1 MADEFK
7 EDAPSIS
14 AKPQPETQSDPVD
27 RWADENHPGDGL
39 LSRWFGGLLRLG
51 LGEPLLRAGTT
62 ILSIGVIVLVIWLMK
77 VLSDIAPLNLGVSGA
92 LAAEPTPTAV
102 VDVDTIPAVDLS
114 EVIGISREA
123 RLHTNV
129 PSRPR
134 VEIITY
140 LVQEGDT
147 VFGIAEKFN
156 LQPETILWANYGT
169 LLDDPHSLK
178 PGQELIILPG
188 DGVYHQW
195 VKENQEGLIGFAKFF
210 NVEPEIIVK
219 APANKLDPETIGDL
233 AAPNI
238 PDGTW
243 LFVPGGTR
251 GFISWS
257 APLGVTRENPA
268 SARVLGPGWCEPVFG
283 GAVGYGTYVYP
294 TNKHYLS
301 GYNYSPKANHNGID
315 LAGSE
320 GEGVY
325 AADAGVV
332 VYSGWNNYGYG
343 NVVMVDHGNGWQTL
357 YAHLSAI
364 YRGCG
369 VSVGQGE
376 GIGAVGSTGRSSGP
390 HLHFELLSPGMK
402 VNPWDYLPPP

>member
-1 MADEFK
+1 MTDEFK
-7 EDAPSIS
+7 EDAPLNP
-14 AKPQPETQSDPVD
+14 ADPHPEAPGVPVD
-27 RWADENHPGDGL
+27 RLDADNHVDDGL
-39 LSRWFGGLLRLG
+39 FSRWFDRLLQLG

-62 ILSIGVIVLVIWLMK
+62 ILSISLIVLVIWLME
-77 VLSDIAPLNLGVSGA
+77 VLSNLAPLNLGVSGA
-92 LAAEPTPTAV
+92 QAAEPTPTAV
-102 VDVDTIPAVDLS
+102 VDVDTIPAVDMS
-114 EVIGISREA
+114 EVVGISRQA
-123 RLHTNV
+123 QLHTNV

-140 LVQEGDT
+140 IVQEGDT
-147 VFGIAEKFN
+147 IFGIAEKFN
-156 LQPETILWANYGT
+156 LQPETVLWANYGT

-178 PGQELIILPG
+178 PGQELIVLPG

-195 VKENQEGLIGFAKFF
+195 VKENQNGLICFAKFF
-210 NVEPEIIVK
+210 NVEPDVIVN
-219 APANKLDPETIGDL
+219 APANQLDPETIGDL

-238 PDGTW
+238 SDGTW

-268 SARVLGPGWCEPVFG
+268 SARVLGSGWCEPVIG

-294 TNKHYLS
+294 TNKHFLS
-301 GYNYSPKANHNGID
+301 GYDYSTKANHNGID

-376 GIGAVGSTGRSSGP
+376 GIGAIGSTGRSSGA
-390 HLHFELLSPGMK
+390 HLHFEILSPGMK